1 MKFRNAALKYGAGLS
16 AGLLSMSVHATS
28 VVPAATTTQ
37 LSTDGVD
44 TMTAVGGAILA
55 VAVVAVLFK
64 WGKAAIFG

>member
-1 MKFRNAALKYGAGLS
+1 MFKKIAKWFAAAASIVGA
-16 AGLLSMSVHATS
+16 ATVEAAS

-44 TMTAVGGAILA
+44 TITAVGGAILL

-64 WGKAAIFG
+64 WAKASIFG